1 MQQAQN
7 TGWQTLPDSHGR
19 TCLLLPREDLA
30 ELGGGFRA
38 GLQYSIAFYWPLPLP
53 GSAKAGHGKGSSS
66 LEVKSSLIKIVF
78 PLHGTIILSG
88 L

>member
-7 TGWQTLPDSHGR
+7 TGWQTLPDSHGT

-30 ELGGGFRA
+30 ELGGWPAILYHLLR
-38 GLQYSIAFYWPLPLP
+38 PLPLP

-78 PLHGTIILSG
+78 PLHGTITLSG